1 MAVQVLI
8 PTPLQK
14 FTNNEASVSLEHE
27 EAANVNALLQAM
39 ESRFPGILE
48 RLCDGEGKLRRFL
61 NVYVNEEDIRFLD
74 HQATALAD
82 GDEVSIVP
90 AVAGG

>member
-1 MAVQVLI
+1 MAIQVLI

-14 FTNNEASVSLEHE
+14 FTNDEASVSLE
-27 EAANVNALLQAM
+27 AASIDGLLQAL
-39 ESRFPGILE
+39 EGRYPGIQA
-48 RLCDGEGKLRRFL
+48 RLCDENGKLRRFL
-61 NVYVNEEDIRFLD
+61 NLYVNSEDIRFLD
-74 HQATALAD
+74 NQATQLSD

>member
-14 FTNNEASVSLEHE
+14 FTNDEATASVD
-27 EAANVNALLQAM
+27 ANSVDELLKAL
-39 ESRFPGILE
+39 ESRYPGLLE
-48 RLCDGEGKLRRFL
+48 RLCDEKGKLRRFL
-61 NVYVNEEDIRFLD
+61 NLYVNSEDIRFLD
-74 HQATALAD
+74 NQSTTLSD

>member
-1 MAVQVLI
+1 MPVQVLI

-14 FTNNEASVSLEHE
+14 FTNDEATASLEAASVE
-27 EAANVNALLQAM
+27 ELLKALDG
-39 ESRFPGILE
+39 RYPGILE
-48 RLCDGEGKLRRFL
+48 RLCDEKGQLRRFL
-61 NVYVNEEDIRFLD
+61 NVYVNSEDIRFLSN
-74 HQATALAD
+74 QKTALSD

>member
-14 FTNNEASVSLEHE
+14 FTNNEASVSLESSE
-27 EAANVNALLQAM
+27 VANVNQLLQAL

-48 RLCDGEGKLRRFL
+48 RLCDTEGKLRRFL
-61 NVYVNEEDIRFLD
+61 NVYVNKEDIRFLE
-74 HQATALAD
+74 HQATPLAD